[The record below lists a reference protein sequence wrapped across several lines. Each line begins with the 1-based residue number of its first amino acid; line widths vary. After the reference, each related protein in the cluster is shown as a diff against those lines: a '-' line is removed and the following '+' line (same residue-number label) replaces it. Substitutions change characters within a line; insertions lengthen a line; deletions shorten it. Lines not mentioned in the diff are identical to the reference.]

1 MAAETSAYILKK
13 NLIYIHSNSVILTLV
28 SATPHLSN
36 KYFVVPV
43 NYLLHLLV
51 EEDQLSKNK

>member
-13 NLIYIHSNSVILTLV
+13 NLICIHSNSVILTLA

-36 KYFVVPV
+36 KYSVVPV
-43 NYLLHLLV
+43 NYPHHLLV
-51 EEDQLSKNK
+51 EEVQLSKNK